1 MIFLMTLISEHKKSN
16 TDIKFYDGIDFDYTK
31 SFPNDGSE
39 GMCVFLIESWASEV
53 KKWKRS
59 QKIDQILYNKD
70 YDLDYNIDN
79 NYVVIYQTNG
89 ELEKIYN
96 ILLDKFNI

>member
-1 MIFLMTLISEHKKSN
+1 MTLISEHNKN
-16 TDIKFYDGIDFDYTK
+16 NIKFYNGIDFEYAK

-39 GMCVFLIESWASEV
+39 GMCVFLIESWISEV

-59 QKIDQILYNKD
+59 KKLEYILNNKKF
-70 YDLDYNIDN
+70 DLDHNIDN

-89 ELEKIYN
+89 ELDKIYN
-96 ILLDKFNI
+96 ILLEKFNI